1 MRLVE
6 FSVTNFR
13 SITRAY
19 KIPFKDITILVGKNN
34 EGKSNLLNALNICMK
49 ILERHANSK
58 AHRVYVL
65 DQDREHD
72 YIWKRDYPISLQ
84 GSKRAK
90 LTEFR
95 LEFELNSNE
104 QEEFKKE
111 TGSYLNGS
119 LPILITIDKDS
130 KPNISVVKSGKG
142 SNYLNK
148 KSSKIAGYIGR
159 KIYFNYIPAIR
170 TGETF
175 LDVIDDA
182 LNEELLSIE
191 NDSRYLEA
199 LNTIKELQKPIID
212 KLSGTIKSSLSEF
225 IPNIKNVEIKLN
237 DSSRRFRMRKSYN
250 VYIDDGYKTDI
261 SLKGDGVKSLS
272 ALGMLKNI
280 SKVNGMYSL
289 IAIEEPESH
298 LHPEAIHILKD
309 KIYGLKDTNQVII
322 SSHNPLFVD
331 RENVSNNV
339 IVNSGSATIA
349 KNIKTVRD
357 ILGVKASDNLTNSN
371 FVLVVEGEE
380 DLISLKPLLSHF
392 STDLAKA
399 FKNNHII
406 IDKLGG
412 AGNLSYKLSS
422 LRSMLCNYHVLLDN
436 DLAGKEAFNKAERD
450 KLIDMKNVTY
460 INCNGLVE
468 SEFENCLNLSL
479 YKDKVEEKYG
489 LTLDHPEYKKNAS
502 KKWSYKMKACFLG
515 QGKDW
520 NEKIERELKSLVA
533 NLVARNPSIAINENH
548 KSSFDA
554 LVRALENLIKVKF

>member
-170 TGETF
+170 TAETF

-339 IVNSGSATIA
+339 IVNSGSAITA

-357 ILGVKASDNLTNSN
+357 ILGVRTSDNLTNAN
-371 FVLVVEGEE
+371 FALVVEGAE
-380 DLISLKPLLSHF
+380 DEKSIRAVLSHL
-392 STDLAKA
+392 SPDLAKA
-399 FKNNHII
+399 FKNNHLVIH
-406 IDKLGG
+406 KLGG
-412 AGNLSYKLSS
+412 ANNLSYNLNL
-422 LRSMLCNYHVLLDN
+422 LRGMLCSYHVLLDN
-436 DLAGKEAFNKAERD
+436 DKAGKVAFEQAEKGR
-450 KLIDMKNVTY
+450 LIDMKNVTY
-460 INCNGLVE
+460 INCNGFPE
-468 SEFENCLNLSL
+468 SEFEDCLNLSL
-479 YKDKVEEKYG
+479 YKDKIEEVYG
-489 LTLDHPEYKKNAS
+489 ITLSGAAYNQSAN
-502 KKWSYKMKACFLG
+502 KKWSDKMKTCFLS
-515 QGKDW
+515 QGKSW
-520 NEKIERELKSLVA
+520 NEKIEQELKSLVSD
-533 NLVARNPSIAINENH
+533 LVAMNPALAINTNH
-548 KSSFDA
+548 RSSIDA
-554 LVRALENLIKVKF
+554 LVRSLEQLIKLK

>member
-339 IVNSGSATIA
+339 IVNSGSAITA

-357 ILGVKASDNLTNSN
+357 ILGVRTSDNLTNAN
-371 FVLVVEGEE
+371 FALVVEGAE
-380 DLISLKPLLSHF
+380 DEKSIRAVLSHL
-392 STDLAKA
+392 SPDLAKA
-399 FKNNHII
+399 FKNNHLVIH
-406 IDKLGG
+406 KLGG
-412 AGNLSYKLSS
+412 ANNLSYNLNL
-422 LRSMLCNYHVLLDN
+422 LRGMLCSYHVLLDN
-436 DLAGKEAFNKAERD
+436 DKAGKVAFEQAEKGR
-450 KLIDMKNVTY
+450 LIDMKNVTY
-460 INCNGLVE
+460 INCNGFPE
-468 SEFENCLNLSL
+468 SEFEDCLNLSL
-479 YKDKVEEKYG
+479 YKDKIEEVYG
-489 LTLDHPEYKKNAS
+489 ITLSGAAYNQSAN
-502 KKWSYKMKACFLG
+502 KKWSDKMKTCFLS
-515 QGKDW
+515 QGKSW
-520 NEKIERELKSLVA
+520 NEKIEQELKSLVSD
-533 NLVARNPSIAINENH
+533 LVAMNPALAINTNH
-548 KSSFDA
+548 RSSIDA
-554 LVRALENLIKVKF
+554 LVRSLEQLIKLK

>member
-298 LHPEAIHILKD
+298 PHPEAIHILKD
-309 KIYGLKDTNQVII
+309 KIYGLKDINQVII

-339 IVNSGSATIA
+339 IVNSGSAITA

-357 ILGVKASDNLTNSN
+357 ILGVRTSDNLTNAN
-371 FVLVVEGEE
+371 FALVVEGAE
-380 DLISLKPLLSHF
+380 DEKSIRAVLSHL
-392 STDLAKA
+392 SPDLAKA
-399 FKNNHII
+399 FKNNHLVIH
-406 IDKLGG
+406 KLGG
-412 AGNLSYKLSS
+412 ANNLSYNLNL
-422 LRSMLCNYHVLLDN
+422 LRGMLCSYHVLLDN
-436 DLAGKEAFNKAERD
+436 DKAGKVAFEQAEKGR
-450 KLIDMKNVTY
+450 LIDMKN
-460 INCNGLVE
+460 INCNGFPE
-468 SEFENCLNLSL
+468 SEFEDCLNLSL
-479 YKDKVEEKYG
+479 YKDKIEEVYG
-489 LTLDHPEYKKNAS
+489 ITLSGAAYNQSAN
-502 KKWSYKMKACFLG
+502 KKWSDKMKTCFLS
-515 QGKDW
+515 QGKSW
-520 NEKIERELKSLVA
+520 NEKIEQELKSLVSD
-533 NLVARNPSIAINENH
+533 LVAMNPALAINTNH
-548 KSSFDA
+548 RSSIDA
-554 LVRALENLIKVKF
+554 LVRSLEQLIKLKCGL

>member
-58 AHRVYVL
+58 AHRVYVP

-148 KSSKIAGYIGR
+148 KSSKIAEYIGR

-191 NDSRYLEA
+191 NDPRYLAA

-212 KLSGTIKSSLSEF
+212 KLSGTVKSSLSEF
-225 IPNIKNVEIKLN
+225 IPNIKNVEIQLN

-331 RENVSNNV
+331 RDNVSNNV
-339 IVNSGSATIA
+339 IVNSGSATTA

-357 ILGVKASDNLTNSN
+357 ILGVRTSDNLTNAN
-371 FVLVVEGEE
+371 FVLVVEGAE
-380 DLISLKPLLSHF
+380 DERSMRSILSYL
-392 STDLAKA
+392 SPDLAKA
-399 FKNNHII
+399 LKNNHLVIH
-406 IDKLGG
+406 KLGG
-412 AGNLSYKLSS
+412 AGNLSYNLS
-422 LRSMLCNYHVLLDN
+422 LLKGMLCSYHVLLDN
-436 DLAGKEAFNKAERD
+436 DKAGKGAFEAAEKGR
-450 KLIDMKNVTY
+450 LIDMKNVTY
-460 INCNGLVE
+460 INCNGLPE
-468 SEFENCLNLSL
+468 SEFEDCLNLSL
-479 YKDKVEEKYG
+479 YKDKVEEEYG
-489 LTLDHPEYKKNAS
+489 IILDGAAYKKNAN
-502 KKWSYKMKACFLG
+502 KKWSNKMRECFLS
-515 QGKDW
+515 QGKSW
-520 NEKIERELKSLVA
+520 NDKIEQKLKLLVSDLVA
-533 NLVARNPSIAINENH
+533 MNPELAINTNH
-548 KSSFDA
+548 RSSIDA
-554 LVRALENLIKVKF
+554 LVRALEQLIKVK

>member
-250 VYIDDGYKTDI
+250 VHIDDGYKTDI

-339 IVNSGSATIA
+339 IVNSGSAITA

-357 ILGVKASDNLTNSN
+357 ILGVRTSDNLTNAN
-371 FVLVVEGEE
+371 FALVVEGAE
-380 DLISLKPLLSHF
+380 DEKSIRAVLSHL
-392 STDLAKA
+392 SPDLAKA
-399 FKNNHII
+399 FKNNHLVIH
-406 IDKLGG
+406 KLGG
-412 AGNLSYKLSS
+412 ANNLSYNLNL
-422 LRSMLCNYHVLLDN
+422 LRGMLCSYHVLLDN
-436 DLAGKEAFNKAERD
+436 DKAGKVAFEQAEKGR
-450 KLIDMKNVTY
+450 LIDMKNVTY
-460 INCNGLVE
+460 INCNGFPE
-468 SEFENCLNLSL
+468 SEFEDCLNLSL
-479 YKDKVEEKYG
+479 YKDKIEEVYG
-489 LTLDHPEYKKNAS
+489 ITLSGAAYNQSAN
-502 KKWSYKMKACFLG
+502 KKWSDKMKTCFLS
-515 QGKDW
+515 QGKSW
-520 NEKIERELKSLVA
+520 NEKIEQELKSLVSD
-533 NLVARNPSIAINENH
+533 LVAMNPALAINTNH
-548 KSSFDA
+548 RSSIDA
-554 LVRALENLIKVKF
+554 LVRSLEQLIKLK